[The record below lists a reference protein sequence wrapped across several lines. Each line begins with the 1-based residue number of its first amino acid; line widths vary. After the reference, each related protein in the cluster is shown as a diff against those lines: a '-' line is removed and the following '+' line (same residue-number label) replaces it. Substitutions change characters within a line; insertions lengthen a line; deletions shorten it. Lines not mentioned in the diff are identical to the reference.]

1 MRTKNIIIMCI
12 AMLTIG
18 TVQMQAQGLG
28 GLLKKGKKA
37 LEKVNGVLGGTTGN
51 STQESATATMQTRG
65 NKHRTVRWRHTEK
78 PDTTGGG
85 HTTCRG
91 IRQEHVDEL
100 RYGTPGV

>member
-1 MRTKNIIIMCI
+1 MRTRNIIIMCI

-37 LEKVNGVLGGTTGN
+37 LEKG
-51 STQESATATMQTRG
+51 
-65 NKHRTVRWRHTEK
+65 TVRWRHTEK

-100 RYGTPGV
+100 RYGASGV